1 MINLKDEKI
10 KYYSPLY
17 IKYMKDRVI
26 NRINN
31 NSLSL
36 VNPFT
41 NRTVKEFF
49 TNNENDVDAFIKDIL
64 TERISNLCEKYTE
77 INNYYFTSKLVFLSK
92 FSVDGEL
99 KKLNIK
105 RNDSN
110 RHTYRK
116 AYVDRYSNYW
126 IQNILDDHPEYFNTN
141 DEFNSFI
148 KDVERKLAQLNEEIS
163 KVIDYDLIEDDERHQ
178 ILYNY
183 GIEVCPY
190 CNRNYISK
198 YKKDGKLRTTADLD
212 HFYPKSKFQLFSLS
226 LYNFVPSCQICNSR
240 FKLAKGVEIIN
251 PYTQKIDY
259 TKLKFE
265 FSLKE
270 ESTVGVFFGEEDSL
284 DITINCNDTNYI
296 QHISLFELE
305 KLYNTHKVIVGEVLY
320 KKEAY
325 NNTYSELI
333 NNLFDEMKLTQSEK
347 ERFLFGIEMDE
358 ELFYKRPLSKL
369 IFDMVRNN

>member
-1 MINLKDEKI
+1 MINLKDDKI
-10 KYYSPLY
+10 KYYIPFY

-26 NRINN
+26 NLIHN

-36 VNPFT
+36 INPFT
-41 NRTVKEFF
+41 GRTVREFF
-49 TNNENDVDAFIKDIL
+49 TSNENDVDNFIKEIL
-64 TERISNLCEKYTE
+64 TETISNLCEKYTE
-77 INNYYFTSKLVFLSK
+77 IKNYYFTSKLVFLSK
-92 FSVDGEL
+92 FSVDIEL
-99 KKLNIK
+99 KKLNMT

-110 RHTYRK
+110 RQTYRRNFVEK
-116 AYVDRYSNYW
+116 YNNSW
-126 IQNILDDHPEYFNTN
+126 IQDIMNNHLEYFKNKEN
-141 DEFNSFI
+141 FNCFI
-148 KDVERKLAQLNEEIS
+148 KDVERKLDQLNEEIS

-198 YKKDGKLRTTADLD
+198 YEKDGKLRTTADLD

-265 FSLKE
+265 YSLKP
-270 ESTVGVFFGEEDSL
+270 ESTVGVFFNEENSF
-284 DITINCNDTNYI
+284 DIKISCTDTNYI
-296 QHISLFELE
+296 QHINLFELE
-305 KLYNTHKVIVGEVLY
+305 NLYNTHKVIVGEVLY

-369 IFDMVRNN
+369 IFDIVRNN

>member
-1 MINLKDEKI
+1 
-10 KYYSPLY
+10 
-17 IKYMKDRVI
+17 MKERVI
-26 NRINN
+26 NLINN

-41 NRTVKEFF
+41 GRTVKEFF

-77 INNYYFTSKLVFLSK
+77 IKNYYFTSKLVFLSK

-99 KKLNIK
+99 EKLNITK
-105 RNDSN
+105 NNSN

-116 AYVDRYSNYW
+116 NYVYEYNNLW
-126 IQNILDDHPEYFNTN
+126 IQHIMNDHPEYFKDN
-141 DEFNSFI
+141 DKFNSFI
-148 KDVERKLAQLNEEIS
+148 KNVERELDQLNEEIS
-163 KVIDYDLIEDDERHQ
+163 KVINYDLIEDDERHQ

-190 CNRNYISK
+190 CNRNYISR
-198 YKKDGKLRTTADLD
+198 YEKDGKLRTTADLD
-212 HFYPKSKFQLFSLS
+212 HFYPKKRFQLFSLS

-265 FSLKE
+265 YTLKP
-270 ESTVGVFFGEEDSL
+270 ESTVGVFFNEENSF
-284 DITINCNDTNYI
+284 DIKINCTDANYF
-296 QHISLFELE
+296 QHINLFELE
-305 KLYNTHKVIVGEVLY
+305 NLYNTHKATVGEVLY

-325 NNTYSELI
+325 NNTYAELI

-369 IFDMVRNN
+369 IFDIVRNN

>member
-10 KYYSPLY
+10 KSYSPFY
-17 IKYMKDRVI
+17 IKYMKGRVI
-26 NRINN
+26 NLINN
-31 NSLSL
+31 NSLSSA
-36 VNPFT
+36 NPFT
-41 NRTVKEFF
+41 GRPVKEFF
-49 TNNENDVDAFIKDIL
+49 TSNENDVDVFIKEIL
-64 TERISNLCEKYTE
+64 TEKISDLCEKYTE
-77 INNYYFTSKLVFLSK
+77 IKNYYFTSRLVFLSK
-92 FSVDGEL
+92 FSVDIEL
-99 KKLNIK
+99 KKLNMK

-110 RHTYRK
+110 RQTYREK
-116 AYVDRYSNYW
+116 YVEKYNNPW
-126 IQNILDDHPEYFNTN
+126 IQHIMNNHSECLKNKEKFNC
-141 DEFNSFI
+141 FI
-148 KDVERKLAQLNEEIS
+148 KDVERKLDQLNEEIS

-259 TKLKFE
+259 TKFKFE
-265 FSLKE
+265 YSLKP
-270 ESTVGVFFGEEDSL
+270 ESTLGVFFNEENSFDVK
-284 DITINCNDTNYI
+284 INCTDTNYI
-296 QHISLFELE
+296 QHINLFELE
-305 KLYNTHKVIVGEVLY
+305 NLYNTHKVIVGELLY

-333 NNLFDEMKLTQSEK
+333 NNLFDEMNLTQSEK
-347 ERFLFGIEMDE
+347 ETFLFGIEMDE

-369 IFDMVRNN
+369 IFDIVRNN

>member
-10 KYYSPLY
+10 KYYSPFY
-17 IKYMKDRVI
+17 IKYMKGRVI
-26 NRINN
+26 NLINN
-31 NSLSL
+31 NSLSS

-41 NRTVKEFF
+41 GRPVKEFF
-49 TNNENDVDAFIKDIL
+49 TSNENDVDDFIKEIL
-64 TERISNLCEKYTE
+64 TETISNLCEKYTE
-77 INNYYFTSKLVFLSK
+77 IKNYYFTSKLVFLSK
-92 FSVDGEL
+92 FSVDIEL
-99 KKLNIK
+99 KKLNMK

-110 RHTYRK
+110 RQTYRGK
-116 AYVDRYSNYW
+116 YVEKYNNPW
-126 IQNILDDHPEYFNTN
+126 IQNIMDNHSERFKNKEKFNC
-141 DEFNSFI
+141 FI
-148 KDVERKLAQLNEEIS
+148 KDVERKLDQLNEEIS

-265 FSLKE
+265 YALKP
-270 ESTVGVFFGEEDSL
+270 ESTVGVFFNEENSF
-284 DITINCNDTNYI
+284 DIKINCTDTNYI
-296 QHISLFELE
+296 QHINLFELE
-305 KLYNTHKVIVGEVLY
+305 NLYNTHKVIVGEVLY

-325 NNTYSELI
+325 NNTYAELI
-333 NNLFDEMKLTQSEK
+333 NNLFDEMKLTQNEK
-347 ERFLFGIEMDE
+347 DRFLFGIEMDE

-369 IFDMVRNN
+369 IYDIVKNN

>member
-10 KYYSPLY
+10 KNYSPFY

-26 NRINN
+26 NLINY
-31 NSLSL
+31 NSPSL

-41 NRTVKEFF
+41 GRSVREFL
-49 TNNENDVDAFIKDIL
+49 TNNENNVEDFIREIL
-64 TERISNLCEKYTE
+64 TGKITDLCDKYAE
-77 INNYYFTSKLVFLSK
+77 IKSYYFTSKLVFLSE
-92 FSVDGEL
+92 FRVDEEL
-99 KKLNIK
+99 KKLNKDI
-105 RNDSN
+105 NAYN
-110 RHTYRK
+110 RYTYRK
-116 AYVDRYSNYW
+116 DYVNKYNTYW
-126 IQNILDDHPEYFNTN
+126 IAHVLNNHPEYYKDNRRFNA
-141 DEFNSFI
+141 FI
-148 KDVERKLAQLNEEIS
+148 IDVKRLLDQLNEEIK
-163 KVIDYDLIEDDERHQ
+163 KVIDYELIKPDERHQ

-198 YKKDGKLRTTADLD
+198 YKKNGMLKTTADLD
-212 HFYPKSKFQLFSLS
+212 HFYPKSKFPLFSLS

-259 TKLKFE
+259 NKLKFE
-265 FSLKE
+265 YTFKAG
-270 ESTVGVFFGEEDSL
+270 STVGIFFNAENNF
-284 DITINCNDTNYI
+284 DIKINCTDTNYI
-296 QHISLFELE
+296 QHINLFELE
-305 KLYNTHKVIVGEVLY
+305 NLYKTHKVIVGEVLY

-358 ELFYKRPLSKL
+358 EMFYKRPLSKL
-369 IFDMVRNN
+369 IYDIVRNN

>member
-10 KYYSPLY
+10 KYYSPFY

-26 NRINN
+26 NLIHY

-36 VNPFT
+36 VNPFSG
-41 NRTVKEFF
+41 RTVREFL
-49 TNNENDVDAFIKDIL
+49 TNNESNVDNFIKELL
-64 TERISNLCEKYTE
+64 TETIFNLCNKYPE
-77 INNYYFTSKLVFLSK
+77 INNYYLTSKLVFLSK
-92 FSVDGEL
+92 FSIDGEL
-99 KKLNIK
+99 EKLNK
-105 RNDSN
+105 TKNDFN

-116 AYVDRYSNYW
+116 DYVNKYNNYW
-126 IQNILDDHPEYFNTN
+126 IQTILDNHPEYYENN
-141 DEFNSFI
+141 GNFNSFI
-148 KDVERKLAQLNEEIS
+148 KDIKRGLDQLNDEIS
-163 KVIDYDLIEDDERHQ
+163 KVINYELINEDERHQ

-198 YKKDGKLRTTADLD
+198 YMKNGKLKTTADLD
-212 HFYPKSKFQLFSLS
+212 HFYPKSEFKLFALS

-259 TKLKFE
+259 NKLKFE
-265 FSLKE
+265 YNLKP
-270 ESTVGVFFGEEDSL
+270 ESTIGVFFNEENSF
-284 DITINCNDTNYI
+284 DININCTDTNYI
-296 QHISLFELE
+296 QHINLFELE
-305 KLYNTHKVIVGEVLY
+305 KLYNTHKTIVGEVLY

-333 NNLFDEMKLTQSEK
+333 NNLFDEMELTQSEK

-369 IFDMVRNN
+369 IYDIVRNN

>member
-10 KYYSPLY
+10 KYYIPFY

-26 NRINN
+26 NRIYN

-41 NRTVKEFF
+41 GRTVREFF
-49 TNNENDVDAFIKDIL
+49 TSNENDVDDFIKEIL
-64 TERISNLCEKYTE
+64 TETISNLCEKYTE
-77 INNYYFTSKLVFLSK
+77 IKNYYFTSKLVFLSK
-92 FSVDGEL
+92 FSVDIEL
-99 KKLNIK
+99 KKLNMT

-110 RHTYRK
+110 RQTYRK
-116 AYVDRYSNYW
+116 NYVEKYNNSW
-126 IQNILDDHPEYFNTN
+126 IQHIMNNHLEYFKNK
-141 DEFNSFI
+141 EKFNCFI
-148 KDVERKLAQLNEEIS
+148 KDVERKLDQLNEEIS

-259 TKLKFE
+259 TKFKFE
-265 FSLKE
+265 YSLKP
-270 ESTVGVFFGEEDSL
+270 ESTLGVFFNEENSF
-284 DITINCNDTNYI
+284 DIKINCTDTNYI
-296 QHISLFELE
+296 QHINLFELE
-305 KLYNTHKVIVGEVLY
+305 NLYNTHKVIVGEVLY

-333 NNLFDEMKLTQSEK
+333 NNLFDEMNLTQSEK
-347 ERFLFGIEMDE
+347 ETFLFGIEMDE

-369 IFDMVRNN
+369 IFDIVRNN

>member
-17 IKYMKDRVI
+17 IKYMKDKVI

-41 NRTVKEFF
+41 GRTVKEFF

-64 TERISNLCEKYTE
+64 TERISNLCKKYTE

-99 KKLNIK
+99 KKLNMT

-110 RHTYRK
+110 RHTYREK
-116 AYVDRYSNYW
+116 YVDEYSNYW
-126 IQNILDDHPEYFNTN
+126 IQNILDDHPEYFKTN
-141 DEFNSFI
+141 EEFNSFI
-148 KDVERKLAQLNEEIS
+148 KDVERKLGQLNEEIS
-163 KVIDYDLIEDDERHQ
+163 KVIDYDLIEEDERHQ

-259 TKLKFE
+259 TKFKFE
-265 FSLKE
+265 YSLKE
-270 ESTVGVFFGEEDSL
+270 GSTVGVFFGEEDCL
-284 DITINCNDTNYI
+284 DITINCTDTNYI

-369 IFDMVRNN
+369 IYDIVKND

>member
-10 KYYSPLY
+10 KYYSPFY
-17 IKYMKDRVI
+17 IKYMKGRVI
-26 NRINN
+26 NLINN
-31 NSLSL
+31 NSLSS

-41 NRTVKEFF
+41 GRSVKEFF
-49 TNNENDVDAFIKDIL
+49 TGNENDVDDFIKEIL
-64 TERISNLCEKYTE
+64 TEKISNLCEKYTV
-77 INNYYFTSKLVFLSK
+77 IKNYYFTSKLVFLSK
-92 FSVDGEL
+92 FSVDIEL
-99 KKLNIK
+99 KKLNMK

-110 RHTYRK
+110 RQTYREK
-116 AYVDRYSNYW
+116 YVEKYNNPW
-126 IQNILDDHPEYFNTN
+126 IQHVISGHSECFKNKEKFNC
-141 DEFNSFI
+141 FI
-148 KDVERKLAQLNEEIS
+148 KDVERKLDQLNEEIS
-163 KVIDYDLIEDDERHQ
+163 KVLDYDLIEEDERHQ
-178 ILYNY
+178 IMYNY

-240 FKLAKGVEIIN
+240 FKLAKGVEILN

-259 TKLKFE
+259 NKFKFE
-265 FSLKE
+265 YSLKP
-270 ESTVGVFFGEEDSL
+270 ESTLGVFFNEENSF
-284 DITINCNDTNYI
+284 DIKINCTDTNYI
-296 QHISLFELE
+296 QHINLFELE
-305 KLYNTHKVIVGEVLY
+305 SLYNTHKVIVGEVLY

-333 NNLFDEMKLTQSEK
+333 NNLFDEMNLTQSEK
-347 ERFLFGIEMDE
+347 ETFLFGIEMDE

-369 IFDMVRNN
+369 IFDIVRNN

>member
-10 KYYSPLY
+10 KYYSPFY

-26 NRINN
+26 NLINY
-31 NSLSL
+31 NSPSL

-41 NRTVKEFF
+41 GRAVREFL
-49 TNNENDVDAFIKDIL
+49 TNNENNVDDFIKEIL
-64 TERISNLCEKYTE
+64 TETIPNLCDKYPE
-77 INNYYFTSKLVFLSK
+77 IKNYYFTSKLVFLSN

-99 KKLNIK
+99 KKLNMT

-116 AYVDRYSNYW
+116 NYVKKYRNSW
-126 IQNILDDHPEYFNTN
+126 IQPTLINHPEYYKTN
-141 DEFNSFI
+141 GEFNSFI
-148 KDVERKLAQLNEEIS
+148 KDVKRKLDQLNEEIS
-163 KVIDYDLIEDDERHQ
+163 KVIDYDLIQDDERHQ

-198 YKKDGKLRTTADLD
+198 YEKDGKLKTTADLD
-212 HFYPKSKFQLFSLS
+212 HFYPKSEFKLFSLS

-265 FSLKE
+265 YTLKP
-270 ESTVGVFFGEEDSL
+270 ESTVGVFFNAENSF
-284 DITINCNDTNYI
+284 DIKINCTDTNYI
-296 QHISLFELE
+296 QHINLFELE
-305 KLYNTHKVIVGEVLY
+305 NLYNTHKAVVGEVLY
-320 KKEAY
+320 KKEAC

-369 IFDMVRNN
+369 IYDIVRNN